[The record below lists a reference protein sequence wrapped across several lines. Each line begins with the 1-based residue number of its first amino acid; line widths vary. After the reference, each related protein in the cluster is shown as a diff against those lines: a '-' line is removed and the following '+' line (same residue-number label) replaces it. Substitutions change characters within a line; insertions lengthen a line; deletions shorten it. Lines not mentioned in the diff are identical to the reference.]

1 MKTDFSRS
9 IPIDA
14 AKQGMERILS
24 KNVVD
29 DLQEDQGLP
38 DPEKDPKQE
47 EGMEGMGDL
56 GRNLEFMMMKIAQ
69 LETVVELQQLQIK
82 DMNEWRKAH
91 MSQEHNDTQQP
102 PSTQEVQLAAK
113 TKIRQAHDT
122 LKGVLR
128 KHKKQRGFGVRQLE
142 THTFA
147 TKAHET
153 QQPQKRPQQP
163 QAVPTNSTEA
173 QMVQLMLN

>member
-1 MKTDFSRS
+1 MCLQARISPDPSRS
-9 IPIDA
+9 TLPSRGWSASSRKTWRGALPGLVCISLRARLASA
-14 AKQGMERILS
+14 AQ
-24 KNVVD
+24 VD

-69 LETVVELQQLQIK
+69 LDYFAGRGVVVSRSVGHSQWQTCASAACQETVVELQQLQIK

-102 PSTQEVQLAAK
+102 PSTQEAN
-113 TKIRQAHDT
+113 
-122 LKGVLR
+122 KG
-128 KHKKQRGFGVRQLE
+128 
-142 THTFA
+142 
-147 TKAHET
+147 
-153 QQPQKRPQQP
+153 
-163 QAVPTNSTEA
+163 
-173 QMVQLMLN
+173 